1 MIGRSL
7 NSRITGQARFS
18 RKTKDAE
25 DVMKMLIV
33 EDQEKHLADAKATVK
48 KLEQK
53 FELEV
58 RYAGTL
64 EEAKKELDW
73 AEVVVTDLFFPE
85 KAGESPD
92 PPMRPLDE
100 LGPPSKRAIFAEQHM
115 SGIKLTK
122 LCIEQKKPV
131 VICTSTHHHGAKTQ
145 PACDWIREQGMELV
159 DVYPE
164 DSQAEAKTKKWHQ
177 AILMAIILRNEPA
190 GKLSWEIF
198 NWLRGSVDKC
208 VRNVEGWKEEM
219 VAWKKPEIHRAAEVL
234 IRYDSIPKDA

>member
-85 KAGESPD
+85 KPGESPD
-92 PPMRPLDE
+92 PKE
-100 LGPPSKRAIFAEQHM
+100 PPPDSLEEDIRACYAEYNM
-115 SGIKLTK
+115 SGIKLAK
-122 LCIEQKKPV
+122 LALAQKKPV
-131 VICTSTHHHGAKTQ
+131 VVCTSTHHHGEKTQ
-145 PACDWIREQGMELV
+145 PACDWVRGQKMNLV
-159 DVYPE
+159 DNIVGDDREGEAPTKAWK
-164 DSQAEAKTKKWHQ
+164 QALVLAIALHGAPKQKTGTYIFDLYNRCLGQCLKRGGKMPKKLPDEH
-177 AILMAIILRNEPA
+177 IGRILR
-190 GKLSWEIF
+190 
-198 NWLRGSVDKC
+198 
-208 VRNVEGWKEEM
+208 
-219 VAWKKPEIHRAAEVL
+219 
-234 IRYDSIPKDA
+234 RYLETSKGA